1 MANRPL
7 TPKQA
12 AFVQEY
18 LVDLNGAAAARRAGY
33 KAKNADQ
40 LGTQLLGKTSVTSA
54 IQAAIADRAARTAVT
69 QDRVVLELA
78 RVAFADMSRLVKF
91 ENGQM
96 TITETGQ
103 LSEDDRRALSELSE
117 SVTENGRTRKLK
129 VHDKLK
135 ALELLGKHLGMFVD
149 KQEISGP
156 NGGPL
161 EINSKREQL
170 LAILLG

>member
-33 KAKNADQ
+33 KAKNADD
-40 LGTQLLGKTSVTSA
+40 LAVQLLRKTPVQGA
-54 IQAAIADRAARTAVT
+54 IQAALAERTARTAVT

-170 LAILLG
+170 LAVLLG